1 MKKKILNILSINF
14 INIYLFGDNLR
25 ILFDYFYNDKNEEQ
39 LTIKLK
45 NIIDCLKV
53 FVENVNKNN
62 SKFTNDILE
71 KNLN

>member
-45 NIIDCLKV
+45 NIIDCLK
-53 FVENVNKNN
+53 EI
-62 SKFTNDILE
+62 TL
-71 KNLN
+71 NLLMIF

>member
-25 ILFDYFYNDKNEEQ
+25 ILFDYFCNDKNEEQ

-45 NIIDCLKV
+45 NIIDCLK
-53 FVENVNKNN
+53 EI
-62 SKFTNDILE
+62 TL
-71 KNLN
+71 NLLMIF

>member
-25 ILFDYFYNDKNEEQ
+25 ILFDYFCNDKNEEQ

-45 NIIDCLKV
+45 NIIDSLKG
-53 FVENVNKNN
+53 
-62 SKFTNDILE
+62 SC
-71 KNLN
+71 